1 MKVTFNFQ
9 IFYSRIDQVM
19 KSCDC
24 IFAEINQYNETYQSK
39 FLLSVWTVFGT
50 MMVMF
55 AHMLIFSELDIRMK
69 IFILYG
75 MISQSSIFLPIIFAA
90 SSINHGVGMLSRN
103 IGKILITLF
112 KDKRICIKVN
122 TLIKVIFLNKL

>member
-1 MKVTFNFQ
+1 MTFNFQ

-24 IFAEINQYNETYQSK
+24 IFAEINKYNETYQSK

-55 AHMLIFSELDIRMK
+55 AHMLYIQRTRHSHENIYIVWNDQSI
-69 IFILYG
+69 INILADN
-75 MISQSSIFLPIIFAA
+75 ICSI
-90 SSINHGVGMLSRN
+90 
-103 IGKILITLF
+103 
-112 KDKRICIKVN
+112 VN
-122 TLIKVIFLNKL
+122 KP